1 VTKAQTKMRP
11 DSSSAALQPETA
23 RGRST
28 ADPVPRRTLGTTGLE
43 VTALCAG
50 AAELGD
56 MLNAVGYAVPEDR
69 ARQTVH
75 AVLAG
80 PLNFMDTAAAYGDG
94 KSEARIGLA
103 IEEFGGLPDGFVLA
117 TKADMDQRTRDFSG
131 DQARRSVERSLH
143 LLRVDKLPLVYLHDV
158 EAAHQGFR
166 EMTAPAGAIDA
177 LVQLQSEGVIEHIGF
192 AGTGLKLTDRFLATG
207 AFTVVITHNRLTLLD
222 QSALPRV
229 ERWSRSMAVIN
240 AAPYAGGI
248 LARGA
253 AHGRYMYR
261 PQIPPK
267 ILQRLGQIER
277 ICASFGVPVA
287 AAALQFSMQHE
298 AVTSTIVGM
307 SSPERI
313 DETVRMASLPIPA
326 ELWSALGVAQS
337 PHSGDASR

>member
-1 VTKAQTKMRP
+1 MTTRP
-11 DSSSAALQPETA
+11 DPEAAALKAETA
-23 RGRST
+23 GVGTT
-28 ADPVPRRTLGTTGLE
+28 ADPVPRRTLGKTGLE

-56 MLNAVGYAVPEDR
+56 MLNAVGYAVPEER

-131 DQARRSVERSLH
+131 DQARRSVERSLR
-143 LLRVDKLPLVYLHDV
+143 LLRLTKLQLVYLHDV
-158 EAAHQGFR
+158 EASHQGFR
-166 EMTAPAGAIDA
+166 EMTATGGALEA
-177 LVQLQSEGVIEHIGF
+177 LVRLQSEGVIEHLGF
-192 AGTGLKLTDRFLATG
+192 AGNGFELTERFLATG
-207 AFTVVITHNRLTLLD
+207 AFSVVITHNRLTLLD
-222 QSALPRV
+222 RSVLPRV
-229 ERWSRSMAVIN
+229 ERWSRSVAVIN

-261 PQIPPK
+261 PEIPPK
-267 ILQRLGQIER
+267 ILERLGEIER
-277 ICASFGVPVA
+277 VCASFGVPVA
-287 AAALQFSMQHE
+287 AAALQFSTRHE

-307 SSPERI
+307 SSPERV
-313 DETVRMASLPIPA
+313 DETVRLASLPIPA

-337 PHSGDASR
+337 AP